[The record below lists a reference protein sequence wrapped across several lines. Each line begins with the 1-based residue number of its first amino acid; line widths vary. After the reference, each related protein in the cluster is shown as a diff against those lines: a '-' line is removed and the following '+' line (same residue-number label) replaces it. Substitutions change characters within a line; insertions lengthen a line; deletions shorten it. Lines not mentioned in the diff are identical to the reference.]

1 MLLCLPTPFVIGPH
15 SAGPGACQNAT
26 LSASGLYTLAV
37 TGANA
42 TSTVGIAVLATG
54 SGSPVLLTILAQS
67 QKCGAGGA
75 IVPRRTSSRGALARK
90 SA

>member
-1 MLLCLPTPFVIGPH
+1 LPTPFVIGPH